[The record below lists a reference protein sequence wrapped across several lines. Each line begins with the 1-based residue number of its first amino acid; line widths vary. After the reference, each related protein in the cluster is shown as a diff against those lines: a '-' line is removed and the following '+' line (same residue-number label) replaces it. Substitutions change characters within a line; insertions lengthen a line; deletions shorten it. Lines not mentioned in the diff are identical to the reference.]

1 LHMLRAVIAEDEKL
15 ARQRLKRLLLQHAD
29 IEVVGEAGDG
39 GKALEMVN
47 ELKPDILFLDIQM
60 PVMTGVEIVAQF
72 THLPHIIFTT
82 AYDRYAVNAF
92 EIGAVDY
99 LLKPITEEGITR
111 SLERVRSRAKA
122 SPADAS
128 VLDRILKTL
137 QGMQDKER
145 YVSIL
150 TASQGDRIK
159 VLPIETVH
167 VLRAED
173 RYVICY
179 TDSGEYVTD
188 NTIKEL
194 ADTLD
199 LQKFLQVHRSIIV
212 KISAIR
218 DIRRSLF
225 TKSGYEVTVAGVSDP
240 LPIGKTYLPALRE
253 RLRF

>member
-1 LHMLRAVIAEDEKL
+1 MLRTIIAEDEKL
-15 ARQRLKRLLLQHAD
+15 ARQRLKRLLNKCAD
-29 IEVVGEAGDG
+29 IEVIGEAEDG
-39 GKALEMVN
+39 GMTLELVN

-60 PVMTGVEIVAQF
+60 PVMTGVEIVSQF

-99 LLKPITEEGITR
+99 LLKPITEDGISR
-111 SLERVRSRAKA
+111 SLERVRSRTKA
-122 SPADAS
+122 SPADES
-128 VLDRILKTL
+128 VLNKILKTL
-137 QGMQDKER
+137 QGMQEKER
-145 YVSIL
+145 YISIL

-159 VLPIETVH
+159 VLQVEYIN

-179 TDSGEYVTD
+179 TDNGEYVTD

-194 ADTLD
+194 AETLD
-199 LQKFLQVHRSIIV
+199 PQKFFQVHRSIIV
-212 KISAIR
+212 NITAIR

-225 TKSGYEVTVAGVSDP
+225 TKSGYELTATGVGDP
-240 LPIGKTYLPALRE
+240 LPVGKTYLTSLRE
-253 RLRF
+253 RLGF

>member
-1 LHMLRAVIAEDEKL
+1 MLRTIIAEDEKL
-15 ARQRLKRLLLQHAD
+15 ARQRLKRLLNKCTD
-29 IEVVGEAGDG
+29 IEVIGEAEDG
-39 GKALEMVN
+39 GMALELVN

-60 PVMTGVEIVAQF
+60 PVMTGVEIVSQF

-99 LLKPITEEGITR
+99 LLKPITEDGISR
-111 SLERVRSRAKA
+111 SLERVRSRAKISLQGEA
-122 SPADAS
+122 A
-128 VLDRILKTL
+128 LDKILKTL
-137 QGMQDKER
+137 QEMQEKER

-159 VLPIETVH
+159 VLQVENIN

-179 TDSGEYVTD
+179 TDNGEYVTD

-194 ADTLD
+194 AETLD
-199 LQKFLQVHRSIIV
+199 PQKFLQVHRSIIV
-212 KISAIR
+212 NITAIR

-225 TKSGYEVTVAGVSDP
+225 TKSGYELTATSVGDP
-240 LPIGKTYLPALRE
+240 LPVGKTYLTDLRQ
-253 RLRF
+253 RLGF

>member
-1 LHMLRAVIAEDEKL
+1 MLRTIIAEDEKL
-15 ARQRLKRLLLQHAD
+15 ARQRLKRLLNKCAD
-29 IEVVGEAGDG
+29 IEIIGEAEDG

-47 ELKPDILFLDIQM
+47 ELKPDLVFLDIQM
-60 PVMTGVEIVAQF
+60 PVMTGVEIVSQF
-72 THLPHIIFTT
+72 MHLPHIIFTT

-99 LLKPITEEGITR
+99 LLKPITEDGVSR

-122 SPADAS
+122 SPADESA
-128 VLDRILKTL
+128 LNKILKTL
-137 QGMQDKER
+137 QEMQDKER

-159 VLPIETVH
+159 VLQVEDINI
-167 VLRAED
+167 LRAED

-179 TDSGEYVTD
+179 TDNGEYVTD

-194 ADTLD
+194 AETLD
-199 LQKFLQVHRSIIV
+199 PQKFLQVHRSIIIN
-212 KISAIR
+212 ISAIR

-225 TKSGYEVTVAGVSDP
+225 TKSGYELTAIGVSDP
-240 LPIGKTYLPALRE
+240 LPVGKTYLAGLRE
-253 RLRF
+253 RLGF